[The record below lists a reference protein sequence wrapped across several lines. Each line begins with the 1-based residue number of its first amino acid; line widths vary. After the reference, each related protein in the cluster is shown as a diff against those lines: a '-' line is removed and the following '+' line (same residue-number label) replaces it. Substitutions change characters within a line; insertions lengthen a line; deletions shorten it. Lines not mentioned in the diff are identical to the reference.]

1 MTISTAFEQFNNCK
15 ILVIGDVMIDAYMW
29 GKVERISPEAP
40 IPIVS
45 VEKREN
51 RLGGAANVAMN
62 IKSMGAKPIIC
73 SIVGK
78 DANGKLFK
86 SILDE
91 EKLSSEA
98 IIESETRK
106 TTIKTRVI
114 SNNQHMLRV
123 DEEEINDISKTE
135 EILLFEKIN
144 EILNSE
150 KINAI
155 VFEDYDK
162 GVLTA
167 QIIKK
172 IIEIANQKNI
182 PVLVDPKKNNF
193 SNYRNIQLF
202 KPNFKEFTTGLK
214 INIEKNNFAEISKYA
229 NEFCKTQNIENIL
242 ITLSEKGSII
252 CNNNT
257 FKQFDALKIDI
268 SDVSGAGDTVI
279 AVASLCLSVGLS
291 AEQTAQISNIAGS
304 LVCEK
309 IGVVQIDKEEL
320 LFKCDNLVIW

>member
-1 MTISTAFEQFNNCK
+1 MTISTAFDKFKNCN
-15 ILVIGDVMIDAYMW
+15 ILVIGDVMIDSYMW

-45 VEKREN
+45 VQKREN

-78 DANGKLFK
+78 DENGKLLK

-114 SNNQHMLRV
+114 SNNQQMLRV
-123 DEEEINDISKTE
+123 DEEEINDISKSE
-135 EILLFEKIN
+135 EILLFGKID
-144 EILNSE
+144 EILNTQ

-167 QIIKK
+167 KLIQK

-182 PVLVDPKKNNF
+182 SVLADPKKNNF
-193 SNYRNIQLF
+193 SNYKNIQLF
-202 KPNFKEFTTGLK
+202 KPNFKEFTSGLK
-214 INIEKNNFAEISKYA
+214 INIDKNNFAEISTHA

-257 FKQFDALKIDI
+257 FRQFDALKIDI

-279 AVASLCLSVGLS
+279 AVASLCLSVGLA

-320 LFKCDNLVIW
+320 LFKCDNLVI